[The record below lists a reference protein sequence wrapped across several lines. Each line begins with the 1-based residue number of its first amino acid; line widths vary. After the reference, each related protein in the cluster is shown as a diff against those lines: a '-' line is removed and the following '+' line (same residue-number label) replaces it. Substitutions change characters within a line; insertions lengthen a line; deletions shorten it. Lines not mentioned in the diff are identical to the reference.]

1 MKALTLVDSN
11 EFEFGE
17 VPDPEIGRGDVLV
30 EVKACGICGSDVHG
44 MDGSTGRR
52 RPPIVMGHEASG
64 VIAEVGEGVESWKP
78 GDRVTF
84 DSTTY
89 CGACHY
95 CLQGLVNLCD
105 ERQVIGVSCEDYRR
119 HGAFAEK
126 VSIPHLG
133 VCSIPDEVSFE
144 QAALAE
150 PVSIALHGVNRLPIK
165 GGETGVVVGTG
176 MIGLFVVQALKAA
189 GCSQVFAVD
198 LAEDK
203 LALAKE
209 LGADET
215 FVPGK
220 DDVVSLVHEATE
232 GRGADVSVEA
242 VGVTD
247 TVRLAVEVLRLGGS
261 TCLVGNLSPDVTF
274 PLQWVV
280 TRELSVYG
288 SCASAGEYGE
298 ALRAVADGRIK
309 VDPIISAV
317 ADLKDGA
324 SWFQRLHDN
333 KDGLLKVILR
343 P

>member
-95 CLQGLVNLCD
+95 CRQGLVNLCD

-126 VSIPHLG
+126 VKDPIHLR
-133 VCSIPDEVSFE
+133 S
-144 QAALAE
+144 A
-150 PVSIALHGVNRLPIK
+150 
-165 GGETGVVVGTG
+165 
-176 MIGLFVVQALKAA
+176 VQRALKA
-189 GCSQVFAVD
+189 VRVD
-198 LAEDK
+198 RRQ
-203 LALAKE
+203 ALLE
-209 LGADET
+209 I
-215 FVPGK
+215 
-220 DDVVSLVHEATE
+220 
-232 GRGADVSVEA
+232 
-242 VGVTD
+242 
-247 TVRLAVEVLRLGGS
+247 
-261 TCLVGNLSPDVTF
+261 C
-274 PLQWVV
+274 
-280 TRELSVYG
+280 
-288 SCASAGEYGE
+288 
-298 ALRAVADGRIK
+298 
-309 VDPIISAV
+309 IS
-317 ADLKDGA
+317 
-324 SWFQRLHDN
+324 
-333 KDGLLKVILR
+333 
-343 P
+343 